1 MGLSAQNFA
10 GIAPAFGDLDGDG
23 DDDLLIGHTDGTLSY
38 YKNTASTA
46 NVQPLWT
53 LDQPL
58 LKAAAGDTINVGY
71 YAAPYIYDINKDTKP
86 DLLVGNQTGQISY
99 FQNSPTVMGP
109 GLTLGTDF
117 LGSIEA
123 VPGNSYSGYSAIWIG
138 RVDSTNTEYLM
149 LGNGLGNI
157 SRWSGFQTGNV
168 TAPYTRVDSVFAG
181 IDVGLRST
189 PTLGDADG
197 DGKNEIIAGN
207 RLGGLNLFRQGPPL
221 TTGIPR
227 IPTAGCMM
235 YPNPAQTQVV
245 ITWDTNFASDDSPV
259 QISLF
264 NALGQRVRES
274 NGLGGRRAVVLS
286 IEGLAS
292 GVYTC
297 HIGAPGVQQALKLNV
312 IR

>member
-1 MGLSAQNFA
+1 
-10 GIAPAFGDLDGDG
+10 
-23 DDDLLIGHTDGTLSY
+23 
-38 YKNTASTA
+38 
-46 NVQPLWT
+46 
-53 LDQPL
+53 
-58 LKAAAGDTINVGY
+58 
-71 YAAPYIYDINKDTKP
+71 
-86 DLLVGNQTGQISY
+86 
-99 FQNSPTVMGP
+99 
-109 GLTLGTDF
+109 
-117 LGSIEA
+117 
-123 VPGNSYSGYSAIWIG
+123 
-138 RVDSTNTEYLM
+138 M
-149 LGNGLGNI
+149 LGNGMGNI

-221 TTGIPR
+221 TTGIPHV
-227 IPTAGCMM
+227 PAGSCMM
-235 YPNPAQTQVV
+235 YPNPAQSQVV
-245 ITWDTNFASDDSPV
+245 ITWDTNFASDDAPV

-274 NGLGGRRAVVLS
+274 GGLGSRRAVVLS
-286 IEGLAS
+286 ISDLAS

-297 HIGAPGVQQALKLNV
+297 HISTSGAQQSLKLTV